1 MDETLTDLFE
11 QWLNAFGNIQAKPGE
26 KEAIAVFALATI
38 ESRIAATPAEW
49 SHGLVLKLGLDRFLN
64 EHAEAAGEQAVSAY
78 ADLVRLAGY
87 DPAAEIFSRLAR
99 GVPARTD

>member
-11 QWLNAFGNIQAKPGE
+11 QWLNAFGNTQAVTGE
-26 KEAIAVFALATI
+26 KETIAVFALATI

-64 EHAEAAGEQAVSAY
+64 EHADAAGEQAVSAY
-78 ADLVRLAGY
+78 ADLVRLTGY
-87 DPAAEIFSRLAR
+87 NPAAEIFSRLER
-99 GVPARTD
+99 VPARTD